1 MSTSFETDSQKSPE
15 TLEQEINAK
24 RASISNIVDSLE
36 SRFTP
41 GQLFDQALSYTKG
54 NGGEFFQNLGTTLKN
69 NPVPTALTGL
79 GLAWL
84 AINQNKPFNPGA
96 ARSGPGLG
104 DKLSEM
110 VGQVSGAVSK
120 LGDRVHDATDT
131 AVTKG
136 QNLKAKAVDL
146 THRTADS
153 LDSTAGQVGETAH
166 ITSQKL
172 TDQATQL
179 KGQFD
184 NLLKEQPLVMAAIGI
199 ALGAVLGAALPSTHK
214 EDELMGD
221 ARDNLVAKAKT
232 TGEEAY
238 ATARDTVKD
247 SMEKSAEPDDDPS
260 VKSPTAAQ
268 SATDLSAGLG
278 IRP

>member
-1 MSTSFETDSQKSPE
+1 MSTSFETESQKSPE

-96 ARSGPGLG
+96 ARTGRGLG
-104 DKLSEM
+104 DKLSEV
-110 VGQVSGAVSK
+110 VGQVSGAVSN
-120 LGDRVHDATDT
+120 LGDRLHDATDT
-131 AVTKG
+131 AMNKG
-136 QNLKAKAVDL
+136 QNLKDKAVEL
-146 THRTADS
+146 THRTTDS
-153 LDSTAGQVGETAH
+153 LDSSAGQVGETAH
-166 ITSQKL
+166 TASQQL

-184 NLLKEQPLVMAAIGI
+184 NLLKEQPLVLAAIGI
-199 ALGAVLGAALPSTHK
+199 ALGAVLGAALPSTRK

-221 ARDNLVAKAKT
+221 ARDNLVAKAKS
-232 TGEEAY
+232 TGGAVY

-247 SMEKSAEPDDDPS
+247 PKERSVESDEEPSPESPS
-260 VKSPTAAQ
+260 AAQ
-268 SATDLSAGLG
+268 SATDLSAGPG